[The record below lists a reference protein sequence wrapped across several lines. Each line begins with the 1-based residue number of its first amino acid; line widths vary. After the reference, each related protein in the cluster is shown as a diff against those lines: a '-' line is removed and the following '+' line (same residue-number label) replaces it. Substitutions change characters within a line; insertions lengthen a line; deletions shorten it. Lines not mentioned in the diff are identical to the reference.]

1 MYKYGMYVK
10 DIAKIKRE
18 IVVLKKSDSDIK
30 AKWGLTDGQLGF
42 IHDVLLKGQFR
53 NIERRV
59 TNLEK
64 GLSNMKE
71 VLKGSLLYSNKFG
84 TGEVERIFNDGD
96 LMLVRFIS
104 EAIPIMCSKK
114 KMTTVHDNN
123 HEKLRL
129 ILST

>member
-1 MYKYGMYVK
+1 
-10 DIAKIKRE
+10 
-18 IVVLKKSDSDIK
+18 
-30 AKWGLTDGQLGF
+30 
-42 IHDVLLKGQFR
+42 
-53 NIERRV
+53 
-59 TNLEK
+59 
-64 GLSNMKE
+64 MKE

-96 LMLVRFIS
+96 LMLVRFNS
-104 EAIPIMCSKK
+104 EAIPIMCSKN